1 MKIVDARLR
10 REERCGGAFVE
21 CFIDVEYED
30 GTKEE
35 LISFFPDEIRLVPD
49 TFIDMTRDQA
59 IRYYHNEDIA
69 YLRS

>member
-1 MKIVDARLR
+1 MKIIDARLR
-10 REERCGGAFVE
+10 REEKCGGLFVE

-35 LISFFPDEIRLVPD
+35 LISFYPDEFWIAPD
-49 TFIDMTRDQA
+49 SFIGMTRDQA
-59 IRYYHNEDIA
+59 IKYYHNKDIE